1 MANHGQ
7 ALQLRNIRPEK
18 TTAYTVRTENWV
30 ISDDQA
36 TAVSATSYAHYFSSV
51 LSLGIMSSALVS
63 IALWTEHSKKLE
75 TLTLVFQTLVWSS
88 LKTRPNF

>member
-36 TAVSATSYAHYFSSV
+36 TAVSAQATHIISRQYC
-51 LSLGIMSSALVS
+51 
-63 IALWTEHSKKLE
+63 LWES
-75 TLTLVFQTLVWSS
+75 
-88 LKTRPNF
+88 